1 MKETA
6 GRSENISRTFDRQPR
21 ASRQASFGEIL
32 QRAMAPRSKE
42 ISPVPGD
49 DPAQKSHL
57 FNHTG
62 LPDNLK
68 TGIENLSGYSMNEVK
83 VHYNSGKPAQLY
95 AHAYTQGTNIYLAPG
110 REQHL
115 PHEAWHV
122 VQQMKGSVKPTVRLE
137 GVNVNDNEELERE
150 ADRMGG
156 RAIQMK
162 HAGNNPILA
171 TGRTLS
177 DVVQCVGGGT
187 VGYAGTDPAV
197 IRLLKDARA
206 VNRADKACGTEANKA
221 VLDEI
226 EGRRNPEVAKIPDL
240 VNTSYEYNKTNK
252 QWTPSKELI
261 PSPQPPVST
270 GTYCYIYNKLKTADK
285 KEVVKRVSTPY
296 VQEKTDQVKERYA
309 PYLKQINLDMAF
321 VKKVN
326 KDIKNDTEA
335 TTYLTTKIDLF
346 TGSPQEKF
354 RVDYKAKLNLA
365 SILNPPDRTEIPEKD
380 INDNIQLD
388 EAAFSAKA
396 DLERVENADGQD
408 KMKEKGFSQEV
419 TAQEGAEKARTTVY
433 KKNGKDPGEG
443 NEYIKDD
450 FGNYIRRYA
459 YMEKSIWQLMDFAEN
474 GIISGQTQSIKRAAG
489 EEIPKIDPL
498 SVDNESFDAQDQ
510 YIAESL
516 PRGKS
521 GDLQTQRKIGIAYL
535 HQWKGSGPRQ
545 RGVSLAA
552 TPKDNAVFGNAGESF
567 KSDDGAKFK
576 IDLATVKVLDP
587 DNLLLSHYHCKS
599 PTRADKIQAGG
610 TGSKAPI
617 YKYDASVIKN
627 REFYL
632 QYLPEQAVAEVDV
645 HGDKKYPNLESF
657 RQSQLYKDF
666 IAGKTGGVVQQPSTP
681 AFKAGES
688 VAKDIAEGKAAAATV
703 TLDDIQNEAG
713 LVKKVFEMMM
723 IDGRS
728 KDKHHLAY
736 WEGYTTQLKARWINS
751 LTETERHIHINRL
764 NGNVKIQVLSLL
776 NPVNRH
782 TYLNT
787 LDNAGKAAVLSL
799 FVPEDRRVYLDTLVP
814 AEQAAVL
821 SLFVPEDRRAYLD
834 TLVPAEQAA
843 VLSLFVPGDR
853 QAYLDTL
860 VPAGKAAVLSLF
872 VPEDRHTYLNT
883 LDNSG
888 KAEVL
893 SGMATDKVVEYLNEC
908 WESRWAYVAFWSSF
922 PFKSDILNLLDI
934 EKRAAVLD
942 LFEIKNRHIY
952 LNTLDD
958 AEKAEVLSGMATD
971 KVVEYLNECWESRWA
986 YVAFLRRFPF
996 KSDVLNLL
1004 DTEKKA
1010 AVLDL
1015 LK

>member
-57 FNHTG
+57 SNHTG

-68 TGIENLSGYSMNEVK
+68 TGIENLSGYSMDKVK

-122 VQQMKGSVKPTVRLE
+122 VQQMKGSVKPTVQLE

-150 ADRMGG
+150 ADRMGD

-162 HAGNNPILA
+162 HAGNNLILG

-177 DVVQCVGGGT
+177 DVVQCVGGET
-187 VGYAGTDPAV
+187 VGYAGADPAV

-240 VNTSYEYNKTNK
+240 VNTSYEYNKINK

-296 VQEKTDQVKERYA
+296 VQQKTDQVKKRYA
-309 PYLKQINLDMAF
+309 PYLEQINLDMAF

-326 KDIKNDTEA
+326 KDIKNDAEA
-335 TTYLTTKIDLF
+335 KTYLTTKIDLF

-354 RVDYKAKLNLA
+354 RTDYKDKLVVA
-365 SILNPPDRTEIPEKD
+365 PILNPPDRTEIPEKD
-380 INDNIQLD
+380 INDNIQLNED
-388 EAAFSAKA
+388 AFSAKA
-396 DLERVENADGQD
+396 DLVKVENAHGKDEI
-408 KMKEKGFSQEV
+408 KEKGFNQAV
-419 TAQEGAEKARTTVY
+419 TGQEGVEKARTTVY

-459 YMEKSIWQLMDFAEN
+459 YMEKSIWQLMNFAEN

-498 SVDNESFDAQDQ
+498 SVDNESFDAGDQ
-510 YIAESL
+510 YIAKSL
-516 PRGKS
+516 PTGKS
-521 GDLQTQRKIGIAYL
+521 GDPQTQGKIGIAYL
-535 HQWKGSGPRQ
+535 HQWKGSGVRQ

-567 KSDDGAKFK
+567 RSDDGAKFK

-599 PTRADKIQAGG
+599 PTRAAEIQAGG
-610 TGSKAPI
+610 SGSDAPT

-666 IAGKTGGVVQQPSTP
+666 IAGKTGGVVQQSSTP
-681 AFKAGES
+681 AFKAGKS
-688 VAKDIAEGKAAAATV
+688 VAKDIAEGKAAAANVPLNNV
-703 TLDDIQNEAG
+703 TDENDIM
-713 LVKKVFEMMM
+713 KHVFTE
-723 IDGRS
+723 IKTD
-728 KDKHHLAY
+728 KDKHHLPY
-736 WEGYTTQLKARWINS
+736 WESYTTTLKACWINS
-751 LTETERHIHINRL
+751 LPKTERHIQINRL
-764 NGNVKIQVLSLL
+764 NENVKIQVLSLL
-776 NPVNRH
+776 DPANRH

-787 LDNAGKAAVLSL
+787 LDNAGKAAVL
-799 FVPEDRRVYLDTLVP
+799 
-814 AEQAAVL
+814 A
-821 SLFVPEDRRAYLD
+821 
-834 TLVPAEQAA
+834 
-843 VLSLFVPGDR
+843 
-853 QAYLDTL
+853 
-860 VPAGKAAVLSLF
+860 
-872 VPEDRHTYLNT
+872 
-883 LDNSG
+883 
-888 KAEVL
+888 
-893 SGMATDKVVEYLNEC
+893 GMATDKVVEYLNEC
-908 WESRWAYVAFWSSF
+908 WESMWAYLVFWSSF
-922 PFKSDILNLLDI
+922 PFKSTILNLLDI

-942 LFEIKNRHIY
+942 LFEINNRHTYLNELDNQNKSNILEHLTSDNMCAYLNTLKITRKIEILTLLSNDCRHIY
-952 LNTLDD
+952 LNALND
-958 AEKAEVLSGMATD
+958 AVKKEVLVRLNKENRRD
-971 KVVEYLNECWESRWA
+971 YLNTLPLDKRVNVLLLFERDLYFEYYNDLTNNNDR
-986 YVAFLRRFPF
+986 AFISKNFRSKNSLSGIHRR
-996 KSDVLNLL
+996 K
-1004 DTEKKA
+1004 
-1010 AVLDL
+1010 
-1015 LK
+1015 